1 VRRYKGDTKGTATAT
16 RCDEPEPAATFRS
29 RTAGSQVES
38 RGSAIHKYKGNVQGA
53 QLNLAATKRS
63 AAEDA
68 AMKACVLCDVGRMEV
83 REVPQPPVGTRDV
96 LLRISAVGIC
106 GTDAHIFSGH
116 ANYNTDATGKNIPL
130 SVQPQILGHEISGQ
144 VAEVGGEVRDLAP
157 GDRVVIDQGL
167 SCVSTRRELRCEYCL
182 SGDSHQCAFYTEHGI
197 TGLPGGLAEFIAV
210 PASNAVRLTTDL
222 DMKEAALSE
231 PLGCVIHS
239 SDAVTR
245 AQARFAIGAASQ
257 ERRVRHVLICGAGPS
272 GLLHLQYLRRV
283 LGYDGWLMVS
293 EPNEMKRELAKKF
306 GADVVLDPSGGEMG
320 AAVREHTQGGG
331 VEYLIEAS
339 GQGRAFAAISS
350 VIRKQATVLLYG
362 HGHAG
367 FGLSLLNNVMFK
379 EPCLVTPVGASGGFE
394 KDGRPSTYARALRL
408 IEQGKISVAPF
419 ITHRFASLGDVQGAL
434 AGGMNAADYVKGVV
448 ALQ

>member
-1 VRRYKGDTKGTATAT
+1 
-16 RCDEPEPAATFRS
+16 
-29 RTAGSQVES
+29 
-38 RGSAIHKYKGNVQGA
+38 
-53 QLNLAATKRS
+53 
-63 AAEDA
+63 
-68 AMKACVLCDVGRMEV
+68 MKACVLCDVGRIEV
-83 REVPQPPVGTRDV
+83 RDVAQPRVGAGDV

-116 ANYNTDATGKNIPL
+116 ANYNTDAAGKNVPL
-130 SVQPQILGHEISGQ
+130 SVQPQILGHEISGEIF
-144 VAEVGGEVRDLAP
+144 EVGGEVRDLAV

-167 SCVSTRRELRCEYCL
+167 NCVSARREPPCEYCW

-210 PASNAVRLTTDL
+210 PASNAVRLAADL
-222 DMKEAALSE
+222 EMREAALSE

-245 AQARFAIGAASQ
+245 THARFAIGGAAESA

-283 LGYDGWLMVS
+283 LGYDGLLMVS
-293 EPNEMKRELAKKF
+293 EPNEMKRGLAAKF
-306 GADVVLDPSGGEMG
+306 GADVLLDPSGGDLG
-320 AAVREHTQGGG
+320 AAVREHTKGGG

-367 FGLSLLNNVMFK
+367 FELSLLNNVMFK
-379 EPCLVTPVGASGGFE
+379 EPSLVTPVGASGGFE

-408 IEQGKISVAPF
+408 IELGTISVGPF
-419 ITHRFASLGDVQGAL
+419 ITHLFGSLGDVQGAL
-434 AGGMNAADYVKGVV
+434 AGGLNAAYYVKGVV

>member
-1 VRRYKGDTKGTATAT
+1 
-16 RCDEPEPAATFRS
+16 
-29 RTAGSQVES
+29 
-38 RGSAIHKYKGNVQGA
+38 
-53 QLNLAATKRS
+53 
-63 AAEDA
+63 
-68 AMKACVLCDVGRMEV
+68 MKACVLCDVGRIEV
-83 REVPQPPVGTRDV
+83 RDVAQPRVGARDV

-116 ANYNTDATGKNIPL
+116 ANYNTDASGKTVPL
-130 SVQPQILGHEISGQ
+130 SVQPQILGHEISG
-144 VAEVGGEVRDLAP
+144 EVFEAGGEVRDLAV

-167 SCVSTRRELRCEYCL
+167 NCVSARRKPWCEYCL

-197 TGLPGGLAEFIAV
+197 TGLPGGLAEFIAM
-210 PASNAVRLTTDL
+210 PASNAVRLTSDL
-222 DMKEAALSE
+222 DMSEAALSE

-239 SDAVTR
+239 SDAVAR
-245 AQARFAIGAASQ
+245 ARGRFAIDGAAGSA

-283 LGYDGWLMVS
+283 LGYDGLLIVS
-293 EPNEMKRELAKKF
+293 EPNEMKRELATRF
-306 GADVVLDPSGGEMG
+306 GADVVLDPSNGDLG
-320 AAVREHTQGGG
+320 AAVREHTEGGG

-367 FGLSLLNNVMFK
+367 FELSLLNNVMFK
-379 EPCLVTPVGASGGFE
+379 EPTLVTPVGASGGFE

-408 IEQGKISVAPF
+408 IEQGKISVGPF
-419 ITHRFASLGDVQGAL
+419 ITHRFRSLGDVQGAL